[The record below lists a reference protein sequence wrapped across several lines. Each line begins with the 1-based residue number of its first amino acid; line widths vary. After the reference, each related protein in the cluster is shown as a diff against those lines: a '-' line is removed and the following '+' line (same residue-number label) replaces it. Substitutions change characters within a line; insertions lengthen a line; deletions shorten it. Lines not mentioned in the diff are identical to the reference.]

1 MMQRDNLAQKPE
13 LFSSKIGQLN
23 RQTVHVAARARQT
36 ADQAGADRIPRRR
49 ENNGNDRLYARAL
62 GVEEGA

>member
-13 LFSSKIGQLN
+13 LFSSKIGQ
-23 RQTVHVAARARQT
+23 ARQT